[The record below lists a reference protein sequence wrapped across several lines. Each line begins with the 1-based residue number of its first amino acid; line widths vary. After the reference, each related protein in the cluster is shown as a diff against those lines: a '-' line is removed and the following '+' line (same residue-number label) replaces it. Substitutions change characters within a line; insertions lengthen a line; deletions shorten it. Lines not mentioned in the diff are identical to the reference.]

1 MHCLGAAAR
10 QRGRQRPGH
19 PAPGEPLDRSAA
31 LCTTRILHPRLQG
44 TVLCSHRGQLRRQS
58 ESLSR
63 PGTLQLLLLHRNSS
77 DAQLPD
83 RQIPAEDVLSVNFTE
98 IGEPAHPNH
107 LRGPLLRGWQP
118 PEAHREDHQIKVTH
132 NPYGGH
138 LRSSVLVAPG
148 ASRR

>member
-1 MHCLGAAAR
+1 M
-10 QRGRQRPGH
+10 Q
-19 PAPGEPLDRSAA
+19 S
-31 LCTTRILHPRLQG
+31 QG
-44 TVLCSHRGQLRRQS
+44 TAQTTKRIPLTTWDSSIAIATPKLFRR
-58 ESLSR
+58 
-63 PGTLQLLLLHRNSS
+63 P
-77 DAQLPD
+77 AAY

-138 LRSSVLVAPG
+138 LRSSVLVVPG